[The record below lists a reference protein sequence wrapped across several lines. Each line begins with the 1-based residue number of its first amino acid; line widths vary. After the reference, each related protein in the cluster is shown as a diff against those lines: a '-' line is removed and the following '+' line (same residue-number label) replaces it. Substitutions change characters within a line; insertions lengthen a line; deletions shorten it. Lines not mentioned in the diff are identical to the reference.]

1 MSRFIFISLLVVATL
16 IRGPI
21 SVILIVLKN
30 FNQSLRKRFEFERKN
45 FLEDECRS
53 FKKDGLVADYCFEV
67 SSEGELEQVRPLIE
81 YFLKQHKKIEI
92 LFASPSVES
101 KCLKL
106 ARENIKNLRVL
117 RLPIVTHFFLFQ
129 TPRKWMTSSKLIF
142 CRYDFFPE
150 LLILKYFKVK
160 FILLSAAA
168 KNPSW
173 FKSEVYKCFDVIV
186 AANKTEENYFKEHL
200 KINKIFDFD
209 FRIPRIFERVASAQ
223 KTLDETQELKQY
235 LSFLD
240 SMQASSKLILGSAW
254 ISDFV
259 IFNDSQW
266 QNALKSGQIHLLV
279 VPHDLK
285 PASVFEMKKALNEK
299 FKDVPLYEIS
309 KSSKPNVEF
318 DQNRP
323 GIVILNMSG
332 VLCELYTKFK
342 SAYVGGGFARSIHSV
357 LEPYLS
363 GARVFCGPKIHRS
376 TEFDFIRELTPSEI
390 HLLNNPE
397 SFYNLFIENAS
408 KMPDQ
413 SVRDDLR
420 VNALSKMES
429 IIKEIESC

>member
-1 MSRFIFISLLVVATL
+1 MSRFFFISLLFVATL
-16 IRGPI
+16 LRGPV
-21 SVILIVLKN
+21 SVLLIILKN
-30 FNQSLRKRFEFERKN
+30 FNSSLRERFEFERKN

-81 YFLKQHKKIEI
+81 TFLKQNKRIEI

-101 KCLKL
+101 KCLKF

-129 TPRKWMTSSKLIF
+129 APRKWMSSSKLIF

-150 LLILKYFKVK
+150 LLILKFLGVK
-160 FILLSAAA
+160 FILLSAAS
-168 KNPSW
+168 KKPSW

-186 AANKTEENYFKEHL
+186 AANKTEQRYFKEHL

-209 FRIPRIFERVASAQ
+209 FRIPRIFDRVTNAE
-223 KTLDETQELKQY
+223 KTLDRVSELKPY
-235 LSFLD
+235 LTFLE
-240 SMQASSKLILGSAW
+240 SKSPESKLILGSAW
-254 ISDFV
+254 VSDLV
-259 IFNDSQW
+259 IF
-266 QNALKSGQIHLLV
+266 QNPKWKEVIRSGQIHLLV
-279 VPHDLK
+279 VPHDL
-285 PASVFEMKKALNEK
+285 SVSSIVEMKNELK
-299 FKDVPLYEIS
+299 EIFDDIPLYEIS
-309 KSSKPNVEF
+309 KTKMEF
-318 DQNRP
+318 DSNRS
-323 GIVILNMSG
+323 GIVVLNMSG

-363 GARVFCGPKIHRS
+363 GNRVFCGPKIHRS
-376 TEFDFIRELTPSEI
+376 TEFDNISELTPGEI

-408 KMPDQ
+408 SMPDQ
-413 SVRDDLR
+413 SVRNDLKTS
-420 VNALSKMES
+420 ALSKMET